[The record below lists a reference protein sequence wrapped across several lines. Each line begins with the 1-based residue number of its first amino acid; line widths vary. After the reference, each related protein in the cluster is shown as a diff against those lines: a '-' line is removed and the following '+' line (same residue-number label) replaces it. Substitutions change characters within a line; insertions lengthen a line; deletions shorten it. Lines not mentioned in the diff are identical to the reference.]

1 METAETVDLKTGDYP
16 NDLSFTAPINMDKL
30 HVLNKSIKH
39 IQIIILINIIC
50 FFLYCGRSTIW
61 ISYAETFENS
71 NTTTIAFVIWI
82 ESTVTA
88 IIGFLFCLFG
98 QKYGYDK
105 ILTLLLLIVCMGS
118 IIETIANNFVTLFI
132 GYLISQL
139 SFLIIYITVAYI
151 SWFLPFKYSITYI
164 SYNYALII
172 IFSLIGPFFIK
183 LISSNFV
190 FNSYKIAFIIN
201 TVIIFLAFIIC
212 LIFIFDKQKKIQSV
226 QLEIEQQSRY
236 QINNKNDNNQYV
248 HHDRFPIIFYQKL
261 NITKTIKCYNLSFG
275 KDTFLEW
282 YFFFHY
288 IIQIGF
294 IYGQTAIFYTY
305 YLQFIIEKYDN
316 NNITILQGSLHLF
329 SSAISASVGII
340 FTRFILLKLSFIM
353 ERILVFVGLTIC
365 LGICGFAFIE
375 SQKMYFNFIW
385 CSVFMF
391 IIGSL
396 LIQFEKLLLEI
407 QTYPKESGKINGI
420 KCIITNIIRSICTL
434 LPALLWNSQ
443 IFHGL
448 WLSMSIIITI
458 MILSEMLYTLPSALQ
473 EHKML
478 LQKQEDQQELQETH

>member
-1 METAETVDLKTGDYP
+1 METET
-16 NDLSFTAPINMDKL
+16 PININIDKL
-30 HVLNKSIKH
+30 NVLNKSIKH
-39 IQIIILINIIC
+39 VQIIIFINIIC

-61 ISYAETFENS
+61 ISYAQTFQNS
-71 NTTTIAFVIWI
+71 NITTIAFIIWI
-82 ESTVTA
+82 ESIITA
-88 IIGFLFCLFG
+88 IIGFFFCLFG

-105 ILTLLLLIVCMGS
+105 ILTLLLLIICMGS
-118 IIETIANNFVTLFI
+118 IIETISNNFVTLFI

-183 LISSNFV
+183 LISSNFI
-190 FNSYKIAFIIN
+190 FNSFQIAFIVN
-201 TVIIFLAFIIC
+201 TVIIFSTFMFC
-212 LIFIFDKQKKIQSV
+212 LIFIFDKQKKIQSI
-226 QLEIEQQSRY
+226 QLEIEQQCRY
-236 QINNKNDNNQYV
+236 QNNIQIHNN
-248 HHDRFPIIFYQKL
+248 HFPIIFYQQL
-261 NITKTIKCYNLSFG
+261 NTKKMIDLSSSSSSASSCSLSW
-275 KDTFLEW
+275 DTFMEW
-282 YFFFHY
+282 YFFFLY

-294 IYGQTAIFYTY
+294 IYGQTTIFYTY
-305 YLQFIIEKYDN
+305 YIQFIVEKYDN
-316 NNITILQGSLHLF
+316 NNITILNGGLHLF
-329 SSAISASVGII
+329 LSAISASIGII

-353 ERILVFVGLTIC
+353 ERILVFIGLTIS
-365 LGICGFAFIE
+365 LAICGFAFIE
-375 SQKMYFNFIW
+375 TQKMYFNFIW

-396 LIQFEKLLLEI
+396 LIQFEKLLLEL
-407 QTYPKESGKINGI
+407 QTDTKESGKINGI

-478 LQKQEDQQELQETH
+478 LQKQEESL